1 MSPVS
6 TEFVEK
12 KKRRDFYRQ
21 EKSLVAL
28 IHDPTFYPREEIG
41 YSLPK
46 RVETNHLPPS
56 SPSNIPIRAIFPL
69 ITAVPHLLG
78 TLMSRLASAK
88 GIFDRGREMVN
99 KVASFEGA
107 IEIIEAKKKDFESVN
122 KTGGLRRLV
131 RGDEEQ

>member
-1 MSPVS
+1 MHSMSPVS

-12 KKRRDFYRQ
+12 KKERLLSSRKISRC
-21 EKSLVAL
+21 V
-28 IHDPTFYPREEIG
+28 DPTFYPREEIG

-56 SPSNIPIRAIFPL
+56 SPSSIPIRAIFPL

-88 GIFDRGREMVN
+88 GIFDRRREMVN

-107 IEIIEAKKKDFESVN
+107 IEAKRKDFESVN

>member
-1 MSPVS
+1 MSPVL
-6 TEFVEK
+6 TEFVEE

-28 IHDPTFYPREEIG
+28 IHDPTFY
-41 YSLPK
+41 SLPK

-56 SPSNIPIRAIFPL
+56 SPSSIPIRAIFPL

-107 IEIIEAKKKDFESVN
+107 IEIIEAKRKDFESVN

>member
-6 TEFVEK
+6 TKFVEK
-12 KKRRDFYRQ
+12 KKERLLSSR
-21 EKSLVAL
+21 KIAL

-56 SPSNIPIRAIFPL
+56 SPSSIPIRAIFPL

-107 IEIIEAKKKDFESVN
+107 IEIIEAKRKDFESVN

>member
-6 TEFVEK
+6 TEFVEE

-56 SPSNIPIRAIFPL
+56 SPSSIPIRAIFPL

-107 IEIIEAKKKDFESVN
+107 KEGFRIC
-122 KTGGLRRLV
+122 
-131 RGDEEQ
+131 

>member
-1 MSPVS
+1 MSPVL
-6 TEFVEK
+6 TEFVEE

-56 SPSNIPIRAIFPL
+56 SPSSIPIRAIFSL

-88 GIFDRGREMVN
+88 GIFDREREMVN

-107 IEIIEAKKKDFESVN
+107 IEAKKKDFESVN